1 MDLSDCERAFEFGRK
16 FIGTKDFLRIVKFCH
31 LCSNS

>member
-16 FIGTKDFLRIVKFCH
+16 FIGTKDFLRIEVLSFM
-31 LCSNS
+31 